1 MSVVLGAT
9 WLLVV
14 LSCLVLVGESRNDE
28 AP

>member
-1 MSVVLGAT
+1 MSVVLGAA

-14 LSCLVLVGESRNDE
+14 LSCLVFVGEGRHDE